1 MIKEIL
7 SSLVGPRCRAAFT
20 TAANEVQAAVADGI
34 TAVNEIKR
42 DGDWVQLAPFGQF
55 PNVVGLQF
63 FQKAE
68 AQEVVNEFQ
77 SVLNT
82 PARLLGLPWY
92 IGHPDHEPLKQRYKD
107 TRAYG
112 RIKDLAVRDDGLY
125 GRVKFSADGK
135 KLIEDEAFHGHSVN
149 WAMKRGPDN
158 KWHPF
163 RLKSVGWTN
172 EPQIPVAPITAA
184 NEQTKTMDRNKL
196 LEMLGLAA
204 TATDEEI
211 LAAIKALK
219 TETAAMTDKTAALKT
234 TAAANEAQLR
244 TLTADLA
251 AEKAKTTTATASVV
265 AAQTEAANER
275 QRSRDLLIAQGVR
288 DGKIL
293 VGEQAG
299 WKTKFD
305 TKFTEAVNE
314 LTTAKPRLNT
324 KSKVAGLGTRNAHL
338 ATERGQQ
345 IQDAVNERRGKF
357 PNEEYN
363 TSFAQVKRAHPELFA
378 DATQTS

>member
-1 MIKEIL
+1 MIKKIL
-7 SSLVGPRCRAAFT
+7 RHLRPFAGHLI
-20 TAANEVQAAVADGI
+20 TAANEAQAAITDAI
-34 TAVNEIKR
+34 TAVNEVKR
-42 DGDWVQLAPFGQF
+42 DGEWVQLAPFGQF

-63 FQKAE
+63 FQQAE

-82 PARLLGLPWY
+82 PSRLLGLPWY

-107 TRAYG
+107 TKAYG
-112 RIKDLAVRDDGLY
+112 RIKELQVRADGLY

-149 WAMKRGPDN
+149 WAMKRGGDN

-184 NEQTKTMDRNKL
+184 NEQTNTMDRLKL
-196 LEMLGLAA
+196 IKKLGLAA

-211 LAAIKALK
+211 ENAIGALQ
-219 TETAAMTDKTAALKT
+219 TKTAA
-234 TAAANEAQLR
+234 NETQIG
-244 TLTADLA
+244 TLTAELA
-251 AEKAKTTTATASVV
+251 TEKGKATTTATQLATVNTQLT

-293 VGEQAG
+293 VGEQDA

-305 TKFTEAVNE
+305 AKFTEAVNE
-314 LTTAKPRLNT
+314 LQAAKAKLNL
-324 KSKVAGLGTRNAHL
+324 KSKVGGLGTRNANL

-345 IQDAVNERRGKF
+345 ITDAVNERRQKF
-357 PNEEYN
+357 PNESYDA
-363 TSFAQVKRAHPELFA
+363 SFATVKREKPELFA
-378 DATQTS
+378 DATQTT